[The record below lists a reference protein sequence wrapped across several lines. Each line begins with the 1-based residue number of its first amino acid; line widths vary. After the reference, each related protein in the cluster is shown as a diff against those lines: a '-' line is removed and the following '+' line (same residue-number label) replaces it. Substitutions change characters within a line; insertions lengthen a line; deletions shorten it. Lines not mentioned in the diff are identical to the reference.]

1 LHITCSEKISKT
13 PKITLFQDSV
23 TDGVAVASRV
33 SRAHYHLAIF
43 VETDHLYASEREL
56 PRTADFNFEAILGQE
71 TAYIGKNTAMP
82 NPDLVM
88 ILRRRSVVA
97 VTYYAT
103 PEAIPTFTATSANGR
118 RTAATKNVKP
128 ASRAVRDR

>member
-1 LHITCSEKISKT
+1 M
-13 PKITLFQDSV
+13 
-23 TDGVAVASRV
+23 
-33 SRAHYHLAIF
+33 
-43 VETDHLYASEREL
+43 ETDHLYASEREL

-103 PEAIPTFTATSANGR
+103 PEAIPIFTATSANGR